1 MSDMFYELIGLTD
14 RLTPL
19 NRKIDK
25 KMFFNQINFSTKE
38 KQQITTWIDRVV
50 MAYILAPQNINIHPY
65 VDEEKKYENM
75 SFIDIPLKK
84 ELTLKQVQGL
94 AEMLHEALPN
104 PTVLCFGYNGKVLL
118 CTALKRIN
126 KNNIQKAVVEELL
139 LSSWLNLENM
149 NDATKQFIKK
159 IHFSSVSFTTFYEL
173 YSEFHYGIQLFK
185 VAEKNGEFID
195 YEKEELKVVQTL
207 IEQITGLEGEIEHY
221 RRLMKKESQFN
232 KKVEYNVKIQELK
245 KQYERLNK
253 EIQK

>member
-1 MSDMFYELIGLTD
+1 MSDMFYELIGLTN

-25 KMFFNQINFSTKE
+25 KMFFNQMNFATKE

-75 SFIDIPLKK
+75 SFIDISLKK
-84 ELTLKQVQGL
+84 ELTIKQVQGL

-104 PTVLCFGYNGKVLL
+104 PTVLCFEYNGKLLL

-126 KNNIQKAVVEELL
+126 KNNIQKGVVEELL
-139 LSSWLNLENM
+139 LSSWLNLEDM
-149 NDATKQFIKK
+149 NDPTEQFMKK
-159 IHFSSVSFTTFYEL
+159 IHFSSVSFITFYEL
-173 YSEFHYGIQLFK
+173 YIDFHYGLQLLE
-185 VAEKNGEFID
+185 VAEKNGEFIP
-195 YEKEELKVVQTL
+195 YEKAELKAVQTL
-207 IEQITGLEGEIEHY
+207 IKKISGLEGEIEHY

-232 KKVEYNVKIQELK
+232 KKVEYNVKIQALRKERETLK
-245 KQYERLNK
+245 NK
-253 EIQK
+253 MNL

>member
-25 KMFFNQINFSTKE
+25 KMFFNQMNFSTKE

-75 SFIDIPLKK
+75 SFIDISLKK

-94 AEMLHEALPN
+94 AEILHEALPN
-104 PTVLCFGYNGKVLL
+104 PTILCFGYNEQVLI

-139 LSSWLNLENM
+139 LSSWLNLEDM
-149 NDATKQFIKK
+149 NDSTKQFIKK

-173 YSEFHYGIQLFK
+173 YTDFHYGIQLLE
-185 VAEKNGEFID
+185 VAEKNGEFIP
-195 YEKEELKVVQTL
+195 YEKEELKTVQAL

-232 KKVEYNVKIQELK
+232 KKVEYNVKIQALRKQCETLK
-245 KQYERLNK
+245 NK
-253 EIQK
+253 INL